1 MFERGPISEFAIAIF
16 EPYGWSP
23 IADAAAV
30 EALGAE
36 VKAAVATDELLT
48 TSSTVADDL
57 GP

>member
-1 MFERGPISEFAIAIF
+1 VFERGPISEFAIAIF

-48 TSSTVADDL
+48 LPQSIVA
-57 GP
+57 